1 MDKHRTSSYCV
12 FCNEYIGNKDKCPKC
27 GTVKAKKSTVGRT
40 KAISTK
46 RIR

>member
-1 MDKHRTSSYCV
+1 MGKHRTSSYCV

-27 GTVKAKKSTVGRT
+27 GTIRAKKSSVSRT
-40 KAISTK
+40 DSRPTK